1 MGLVVH
7 KIGET
12 SVCFNLFF
20 LGLFEVI
27 QTSLSF
33 NCLEEIQTEIG
44 ELFITKVETGIL
56 FHWFESVVI
65 LVKQFEGE

>member
-33 NCLEEIQTEIG
+33 NLLEKIQTEISKF
-44 ELFITKVETGIL
+44 FITKDQTRVL
-56 FHWFESVVI
+56 SFHGLEVSYTNEAI
-65 LVKQFEGE
+65 